1 MPYNKIDQRACIL
14 YTLLWILYNHQID
27 FHIEGIG
34 KFCAILLIL
43 YGLYSTFKVI
53 KEYYLNAFLKTAL
66 FFTILLVVYGVW
78 YILLGDDIVISMPS
92 ENASL
97 SSSKSDYLKI
107 ILLSMCMPFV
117 YYRFAHKG
125 IITPKLILIFGWVFL
140 AVSIFSFFTSYFLS
154 PSGAFAVSD
163 LMTNNLGYRFASLAI
178 FAFFMPRNKLLYLL
192 ISLIFTFICLKRGAI
207 LIGAMA
213 FVGYLFVMNIHTK
226 GLRKVIALFISTL
239 LIIGATYYIIDFYS
253 KSSYFQQRFEQTLDG
268 DSSGRDEIASK
279 LWYHYNTES
288 DVLNMWFGNGP
299 ESTFAIAGNFA
310 HNDWLEVLINQ
321 GIIGVIIFASFVLA
335 WIIDWYRSKRY
346 LPIYYSWGFGLYLFA
361 FILTSLFSMAYTG
374 FTPMSCIC
382 IGLCL
387 AIYDHN
393 RQQSLINSHRHL
405 LL

>member
-1 MPYNKIDQRACIL
+1 MPYNKIGQRACIL
-14 YTLLWILYNHQID
+14 YTLLWILYNHQTD
-27 FHIEGIG
+27 LHIEGIG
-34 KFCAILLIL
+34 KFCAIILIV
-43 YGLYSTFKVI
+43 YGLYATFKVI
-53 KEYYLNAFLKTAL
+53 YDYNLNAFLKTAL
-66 FFTILLVVYGVW
+66 FFTIFLVLYGVW
-78 YILLGDDIVISMPS
+78 SILFDDEIVIAIPIGEVSV
-92 ENASL
+92 NQI
-97 SSSKSDYLKI
+97 DYLKI

-117 YYRFAHKG
+117 YYRFARKG

-207 LIGAMA
+207 LVGAMA

-226 GLRKVIALFISTL
+226 GLRKVIALFISAL

-253 KSSYFQQRFEQTLDG
+253 KSSYFQTRLEHTLNG

-279 LWYHYNTES
+279 LLYYYNTEN
-288 DVLNMWFGNGP
+288 DIPNMWFGNGP
-299 ESTFAIAGNFA
+299 NSTVAIAGNYA

-321 GIIGVIIFASFVLA
+321 GLIGVIIFASFVFA
-335 WIIDWYRSKRY
+335 WIIVWYKSKRL
-346 LPIYYSWGFGLYLFA
+346 LPIYDSWGFGLYLFT
-361 FILTSLFSMAYTG
+361 FLLTSLISMAYTS
-374 FTPMSCIC
+374 FTPISCIC

-387 AIYDHN
+387 ATYDYN
-393 RQQSLINSHRHL
+393 QQ
-405 LL
+405 